1 MSGPGDAGRG
11 DTGPGD
17 AGPGGPLSGRRILLP
32 RLKGKDALAA
42 ALRAAGADV
51 ETTEVTRTLAGPPEP
66 RARAGAALAAG
77 AYAWLIVSSPRTL
90 DHINLTGLPADKI
103 GRAHV

>member
-1 MSGPGDAGRG
+1 MSGPGDAGPG
-11 DTGPGD
+11 SAGPGSAEPGD

-51 ETTEVTRTLAGPPEP
+51 ETARVTRTLAGPPEP
-66 RARAGAALAAG
+66 RARAGAALGPGANAG
-77 AYAWLIVSSPRTL
+77 L
-90 DHINLTGLPADKI
+90 NL
-103 GRAHV
+103 